1 MYAITVPRPGGPD
14 AMVWAPVPDP
24 VAGPGEVIVQVAAAG
39 VNRADLLQRQGHY
52 PPPPGASEIL
62 GLECAGIICDLG
74 DGVQEWSV
82 GDRVCA
88 LLSGGA
94 YAERVAVP
102 AGQLMPVPEGIEL
115 PDAASLPE
123 AACTVWSNLF
133 MNARLSPGDVL
144 LVHGG
149 GSGIGTHAIQM
160 GTAAG
165 ATVAATAGSQLK
177 LEACRDLGAK
187 ITINYQDS
195 DFVAELMTATNDKGA
210 DVILDNMGSSYLK
223 RNVSAL
229 APDGRLIIL
238 GMQGGA
244 KAELNIPHLM
254 AKRGSIHSTSLRTRP
269 ATGAGSKA
277 ELVREVVKNVWPM
290 LQSGHVRPVI
300 HKRLPVTEAGTA
312 HELLDGPETVGKIVL
327 TF

>member
-14 AMVWAPVPDP
+14 AMVWASVPDP
-24 VAGPGEVIVQVAAAG
+24 VAGPGEVVVQVAAAG

-62 GLECAGIICDLG
+62 GLECAGIICEVG
-74 DGVQEWSV
+74 DGVRQWSV

-115 PDAASLPE
+115 TDAAGLPE

-133 MNARLSPGDVL
+133 THARLSTGDVL

-160 GTAAG
+160 GAVMG
-165 ATVAATAGSQLK
+165 ATVAVTAGTRLK
-177 LEACRDLGAK
+177 LDACRDLGAQ
-187 ITINYQDS
+187 ITINYKDS
-195 DFVAELMTATNDKGA
+195 DFVAELMTATDARGA
-210 DVILDNMGSSYLK
+210 DVILDNMGANYLK

-229 APDGRLIIL
+229 ALDGRLIVL

-244 KAELNIPHLM
+244 KAELNIPQLM
-254 AKRGSIHSTSLRTRP
+254 AKRGSIHSASLRTRP

-277 ELVREVVKNVWPM
+277 ELVREVVENVWPM
-290 LQSGHVRPVI
+290 LRSGRVVPVI
-300 HKRLPVTEAGTA
+300 HKRLPVTDAGTA
-312 HELLDGPETVGKIVL
+312 HELLDGPETIGKVVL

>member
-1 MYAITVPRPGGPD
+1 
-14 AMVWAPVPDP
+14 MVWASVPDP
-24 VAGPGEVIVQVAAAG
+24 VAGPGEVVVQVAAAG

-62 GLECAGIICDLG
+62 GLECAGIICEVG
-74 DGVQEWSV
+74 DGVRQWSV

-115 PDAASLPE
+115 TDAAGLPE

-133 MNARLSPGDVL
+133 THARLSTGDVL

-160 GTAAG
+160 GAVMG
-165 ATVAATAGSQLK
+165 ATVAVTAGTRLK
-177 LEACRDLGAK
+177 LDACRDLGAQ
-187 ITINYQDS
+187 ITINYKDS
-195 DFVAELMTATNDKGA
+195 DFVAELMTATDARGA
-210 DVILDNMGSSYLK
+210 DVILDNMGANYLK

-229 APDGRLIIL
+229 ALDGRLIVL

-244 KAELNIPHLM
+244 KAELNIPQLM
-254 AKRGSIHSTSLRTRP
+254 AKRGSIHSASLRTRP

-277 ELVREVVKNVWPM
+277 ELVREVVENVWPM
-290 LQSGHVRPVI
+290 LRSGRVVPVI
-300 HKRLPVTEAGTA
+300 HKRLPVTDAGTA
-312 HELLDGPETVGKIVL
+312 HELLDGPETIGKVVL